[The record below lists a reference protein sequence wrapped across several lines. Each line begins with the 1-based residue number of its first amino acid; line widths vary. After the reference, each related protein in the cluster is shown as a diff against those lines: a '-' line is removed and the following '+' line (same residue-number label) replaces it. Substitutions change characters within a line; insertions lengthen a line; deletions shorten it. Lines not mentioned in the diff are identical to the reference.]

1 MGRYE
6 SRDASASR
14 KTKPTFFFLKRR
26 KTQNCI
32 SFRVSNRLQ
41 KFGPWGEFDF
51 ISRERDHE
59 RVAASSVRARFDIVV
74 VRIFFFARF
83 FFFIVLSYFLSLA
96 HSRVI
101 LSLSFDANNNININR
116 QTDRNDDDDECR

>member
-1 MGRYE
+1 VGRYE

-32 SFRVSNRLQ
+32 LFRVSNRLQ

-83 FFFIVLSYFLSLA
+83 FFFIVLSYFLTFSLSRSLA
-96 HSRVI
+96 RYS
-101 LSLSFDANNNININR
+101 LSLF
-116 QTDRNDDDDECR
+116 